1 MNTVL
6 LKDLIPKIGQ
16 ILKVYREK
24 TGNNQ
29 GDIAQQAGIS
39 VSMLSQIER
48 GIVAPSLETLITVCS
63 VLDIDPSDLF
73 KQIGTAAPV
82 RIHHKGERL
91 RSDLGGVRYEQLMT
105 SLHPMYQAEMFLIE
119 VAPGKSSAFSGGGHE
134 GAEMGYVLAG
144 NAVLT
149 VDTETF
155 PIREGDSIYFNAQLP
170 HQVTNTGSEMFR
182 AVWSIA
188 PPHVDFLG
196 IQRTGAKGRNI
207 SGIQESSRQA

>member
-6 LKDLIPKIGQ
+6 LKDSIPKIGQ

-24 TGNNQ
+24 TGKNQ
-29 GDIAQQAGIS
+29 SEIAQKAGIS

-48 GIVAPSLETLITVCS
+48 GMVAPSVETLLMVCG
-63 VLDIDPSDLF
+63 VLDLDPSDLF
-73 KQIGTAAPV
+73 KQIGAAAPV

-91 RSDLGGVRYEQLMT
+91 RNELGGVRYEQLMT

-119 VAPGKSSAFSGGGHE
+119 VAAGKSSAFSGGGHE

-144 NAVLT
+144 IAVLT
-149 VDTETF
+149 VDGEPF

-170 HQVTNTGSEMFR
+170 HQVANTGSDTFR

-196 IQRTGAKGRNI
+196 IQK
-207 SGIQESSRQA
+207 SKPKK